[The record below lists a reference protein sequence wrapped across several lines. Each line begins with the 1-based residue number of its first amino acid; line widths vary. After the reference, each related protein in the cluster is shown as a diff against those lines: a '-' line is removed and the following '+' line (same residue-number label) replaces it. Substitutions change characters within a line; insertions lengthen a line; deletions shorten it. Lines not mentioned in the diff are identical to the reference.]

1 MKTDDLIRAI
11 SADAGRASASMPRI
25 WLAAFGAAILV
36 AGAVFAIFLGPRP
49 DVAQAL
55 ETTRFLFKFVVTAAL
70 FVSAVPVLRALA
82 RPGEQVPFWVMLAAP
97 VLIVAAIAIEL
108 AALPSGQWL
117 SSLVGTNAF
126 YCLTLI
132 PFLGIGPLAAMLAAL
147 KAGAPTRPVLAGA
160 VAGIAAGGLAAI
172 FYAAF
177 CTDDSPLFVATWY
190 SLAIMLLAILGAL
203 GGRYV
208 LRW

>member
-11 SADAGRASASMPRI
+11 SADAGKPPVSMPGI
-25 WLAAFGAAILV
+25 WLAAFGGAILV
-36 AGAVFAIFLGPRP
+36 AGAIFFGFLGPRP
-49 DVAQAL
+49 DISQAM
-55 ETTRFLFKFVVTAAL
+55 ETSRFLFKFVVTAAL

-82 RPGEQVPFWVMLAAP
+82 RPGTRVPFWALLAAP
-97 VLIVAAIAIEL
+97 VLILAAIAMEL
-108 AALPSGQWL
+108 VALPSGQWL
-117 SSLVGTNAF
+117 PSLVGSNAF
-126 YCLTLI
+126 ECLTLI
-132 PFLGIGPLAAMLAAL
+132 PLLGIGPLAAMLAAL
-147 KAGAPTRPVLAGA
+147 KVGAPTRPVLAGA

-177 CTDDSPLFVATWY
+177 CTDDSPLFVAAWY
-190 SLAIMLLAILGAL
+190 SLAIVLLAILGAL